1 MLKAPSHAKVRGE
14 AGFGLGKL
22 LIVLV
27 LVVFFI
33 SLGIKMVPSYVT
45 YFQVRSVMD
54 RVVEK
59 PDLRGAGAREVLAAV
74 ARQLDIEGIRSVDA
88 KDFGLERVKDAAVL
102 VVDYSVQQHI
112 GLNVDVV
119 MHFDHRVELPR
130 R

>member
-1 MLKAPSHAKVRGE
+1 MLKARSSVKVRGE

-22 LIVLV
+22 LIALV
-27 LVVFFI
+27 LVVFFV
-33 SLGIKMVPSYVT
+33 SLAIKMVPSYVT
-45 YFQVRSVMD
+45 YFQVRSVME

-74 ARQLDIEGIRSVDA
+74 ARQLDIEGIRSVEA

-102 VVDYSVQQHI
+102 VVDYSVEQHI